1 MSQRVIKI
9 ALAMAFAALLPS
21 CFGAQVNTR
30 TVGPVAL
37 AYNFASASP
46 NPTDLPDGEVHHGPP
61 IIGQAALTRGVVQVK
76 GFHEPGDYA
85 HRNYCGAGATQVLLS
100 AWMPNVPDIETVAR
114 ASRLNPN
121 RGEFGADAT
130 NAINAFLSSMV
141 IPQLGGPRYKAE
153 HLTDLA
159 AVEARIQG
167 DITDQ
172 RAILSFGH
180 GVPVMVQTMTR
191 TMPGW
196 NRWNATHM
204 ITIFAFDFSHNDP
217 ALDTVTYAE
226 TPSPLAGY
234 RGPDFQTISVKA
246 LWVAMQAYLR
256 EGAPSD
262 PMNVI
267 S

>member
-1 MSQRVIKI
+1 MSQGVIKI

-21 CFGAQVNTR
+21 CFGAQVNSR
-30 TVGPVAL
+30 PVGPVAL
-37 AYNFASASP
+37 AYNFTRSTPAPAETPQPQPSLTVGQIAP
-46 NPTDLPDGEVHHGPP
+46 GQGAVEV
-61 IIGQAALTRGVVQVK
+61 R
-76 GFHEPGDYA
+76 GFHEPPDWA

-100 AWMPNVPDIETVAR
+100 AWMTDVPDIETVAR
-114 ASRLNPN
+114 ASKLNPN
-121 RGEFGADAT
+121 SGEFGANAT
-130 NAINAFLSSMV
+130 TAIDAFLNPVVM
-141 IPQLGGPRYKAE
+141 PALGQPRYKAE
-153 HLTDLA
+153 HVTTLDE
-159 AVEARIQG
+159 VKARIQR
-167 DITDQ
+167 DIVDQ
-172 RAILSFGH
+172 QAIMTFGH

-196 NRWNATHM
+196 NHWNATHM
-204 ITIFAFDFSHNDP
+204 ITIFAFDFSHDDP

-256 EGAPSD
+256 EFPQD

>member
-1 MSQRVIKI
+1 MSQGVIKI

-21 CFGAQVNTR
+21 CFGVQVNARPVGQVVLHYNFTSPSPSPSPSAQPSV
-30 TVGPVAL
+30 TVGQVAV
-37 AYNFASASP
+37 NQG
-46 NPTDLPDGEVHHGPP
+46 NVEV
-61 IIGQAALTRGVVQVK
+61 R
-76 GFHEPGDYA
+76 GFHEPGDWA

-100 AWMPNVPDIETVAR
+100 AWMTDVPDIETVAR
-114 ASRLNPN
+114 ASKLNPN
-121 RGEFGADAT
+121 RGEYGADAT
-130 NAINAFLSSMV
+130 NAINAFLNPIV
-141 IPQLGGPRYKAE
+141 IPRLGQARYKAE
-153 HLTDLA
+153 HLTTLDD
-159 AVEARIQG
+159 VKARIQN
-167 DITDQ
+167 DITDPQ
-172 RAILSFGH
+172 ALMTFSH

-196 NRWNATHM
+196 NHWNATHM

-234 RGPDFQTISVKA
+234 RGPDFQTITVKA

-256 EGAPSD
+256 EFPQD

>member
-1 MSQRVIKI
+1 MSQGVIKI

-21 CFGAQVNTR
+21 CFGVQVNTR
-30 TVGPVAL
+30 PVGQVVLNYTFTKPTSPP
-37 AYNFASASP
+37 SASP
-46 NPTDLPDGEVHHGPP
+46 SVEPSVT
-61 IIGQAALTRGVVQVK
+61 IGQVAASQGNVQVQ
-76 GFHEPGDYA
+76 GFHEPGDWA

-100 AWMPNVPDIETVAR
+100 AWMTDVPDIEAVAR
-114 ASRLNPN
+114 ASKLNPN
-121 RGEFGADAT
+121 RGEYGGDAT
-130 NAINAFLSSMV
+130 NAINAFLNPVV
-141 IPQLGGPRYKAE
+141 IPALGQARYKAE
-153 HLTDLA
+153 HLISLDD
-159 AVEARIQG
+159 VEARIQT
-167 DITDQ
+167 DITDPQ
-172 RAILSFGH
+172 AIMMFGH

-204 ITIFAFDFSHNDP
+204 ITIFAFDFSQNDP

-234 RGPDFQTISVKA
+234 RGPDFQTISVRA

-256 EGAPSD
+256 DFPQD

>member
-1 MSQRVIKI
+1 MSQGVIKI
-9 ALAMAFAALLPS
+9 ALAMAFAGLLPS

-30 TVGPVAL
+30 AVGPVAL
-37 AYNFASASP
+37 AYSFPKASP
-46 NPTDLPDGEVHHGPP
+46 APTDTPQPQPSLTVGQVAPGQGAVEV
-61 IIGQAALTRGVVQVK
+61 R
-76 GFHEPGDYA
+76 GFHEPPDWA

-100 AWMPNVPDIETVAR
+100 AWMTDVPDIETVAK
-114 ASRLNPN
+114 ASKLNPN
-121 RGEFGADAT
+121 KGEYGADAA
-130 NAINAFLSSMV
+130 NAIDTFLNPV
-141 IPQLGGPRYKAE
+141 VLPVLGQPRYKAE
-153 HLTDLA
+153 HVTTLE
-159 AVEARIQG
+159 AVKARIEH
-167 DITDQ
+167 DIVDQ
-172 RAILSFGH
+172 QAIMTFGH
-180 GVPVMVQTMTR
+180 GAPVMVQTMTK

-204 ITIFAFDFSHNDP
+204 ITIFAYDFSHDDP

-256 EGAPSD
+256 EFPAD

>member
-1 MSQRVIKI
+1 MSQGVIKI

-21 CFGAQVNTR
+21 CFGAAVNTAR
-30 TVGPVAL
+30 PGGQVVL
-37 AYNFASASP
+37 AYNFPKATPATVTTPQPQPSVTLGQVAV
-46 NPTDLPDGEVHHGPP
+46 GQGAVEV
-61 IIGQAALTRGVVQVK
+61 R
-76 GFHEPGDYA
+76 GFHEPGDWA

-100 AWMPNVPDIETVAR
+100 AWMTDVPGIETVAQ
-114 ASRLNPN
+114 ASKLNPN

-130 NAINAFLSSMV
+130 NAINGFLNPV
-141 IPQLGGPRYKAE
+141 VLPALGQPRYKAE
-153 HLTDLA
+153 HITQLDE
-159 AVEARIQG
+159 VKARIQQ
-167 DITDQ
+167 DIVDQ
-172 RAILSFGH
+172 QAIMTFGH

-204 ITIFAFDFSHNDP
+204 ITIFAFDFSHND
-217 ALDTVTYAE
+217 ATLDTVTYAE

-246 LWVAMQAYLR
+246 LWVAMQAYIR
-256 EGAPSD
+256 EFPAD

>member
-1 MSQRVIKI
+1 
-9 ALAMAFAALLPS
+9 MAFAALLPS
-21 CFGAQVNTR
+21 CFGVQVGR
-30 TVGPVAL
+30 TAGPVAL
-37 AYNFASASP
+37 AYNFTAQTSGPAQ
-46 NPTDLPDGEVHHGPP
+46 TPDAPDPHRTLV
-61 IIGQAALTRGVVQVK
+61 IGQVDASSGAVVVR
-76 GFHEPGDYA
+76 GFHEPGDFG

-100 AWMPNVPDIETVAR
+100 AWTSNVPDIETVAR
-114 ASRLNPN
+114 ASKLNPN
-121 RGEFGADAT
+121 RGEYGADAT
-130 NAINAFLSSMV
+130 NAINAFLAPIVM
-141 IPQLGGPRYKAE
+141 PQLGQERYKAE
-153 HLTDLA
+153 HITTLDE
-159 AVEARIQG
+159 VKARIQA
-167 DITDQ
+167 DITNQ
-172 RAILSFGH
+172 RAVMTFGH

-196 NRWNATHM
+196 NHWNATHM
-204 ITIFAFDFSHNDP
+204 ITIFAFDFSHTDP

-234 RGPDFQTISVKA
+234 RGPDFQTISVSA

>member
-1 MSQRVIKI
+1 MSQGVIKI

-21 CFGAQVNTR
+21 CFGVQVNARPVGQVVLHYNFTSPSPSPSPSAQPSV
-30 TVGPVAL
+30 TVGQVAV
-37 AYNFASASP
+37 NQG
-46 NPTDLPDGEVHHGPP
+46 NVEV
-61 IIGQAALTRGVVQVK
+61 R
-76 GFHEPGDYA
+76 GFHEPGDWA

-100 AWMPNVPDIETVAR
+100 AWMTDVPDIETVAK
-114 ASRLNPN
+114 ASKLNPN
-121 RGEFGADAT
+121 SGEFGANAVT
-130 NAINAFLSSMV
+130 AINGFLNPV
-141 IPQLGGPRYKAE
+141 VVPALGQPRYTAE
-153 HLTDLA
+153 HITTLDE
-159 AVEARIQG
+159 VKARIVR
-167 DITDQ
+167 DIVDQ
-172 RAILSFGH
+172 QAITTFGH
-180 GVPVMVQTMTR
+180 GAPVMVQTMTR

-204 ITIFAFDFSHNDP
+204 ITIFAFDFSHEDP

-256 EGAPSD
+256 EFPQD

>member
-21 CFGAQVNTR
+21 CFGAQVGR
-30 TVGPVAL
+30 TAGPVVL
-37 AYNFASASP
+37 AYNFAKTSP
-46 NPTDLPDGEVHHGPP
+46 SPVPTIDATPSPSVTVGQVVIDQGNVEV
-61 IIGQAALTRGVVQVK
+61 R

-100 AWMPNVPDIETVAR
+100 AWMSNVPDIETVAR
-114 ASRLNPN
+114 ASKLNPN
-121 RGEFGADAT
+121 RGEYGADAT
-130 NAINAFLSSMV
+130 NAINAFLNPIVMPV
-141 IPQLGGPRYKAE
+141 LAQNRYKAE
-153 HLTDLA
+153 HITTLDD
-159 AVEARIQG
+159 VKARIQG

-172 RAILSFGH
+172 RAMLVFGH

-204 ITIFAFDFSHNDP
+204 ITIFAFDFSHNNP
-217 ALDTVTYAE
+217 NLDTVTYAE

-234 RGPDFQTISVKA
+234 RGPDFQTISVSA

>member
-1 MSQRVIKI
+1 MSQGVIKI

-21 CFGAQVNTR
+21 CFGAQVNTAR
-30 TVGPVAL
+30 PGGPVAL
-37 AYNFASASP
+37 AYNFAHATPS
-46 NPTDLPDGEVHHGPP
+46 PTDEPEGHLP
-61 IIGQAALTRGVVQVK
+61 R
-76 GFHEPGDYA
+76 
-85 HRNYCGAGATQVLLS
+85 
-100 AWMPNVPDIETVAR
+100 
-114 ASRLNPN
+114 
-121 RGEFGADAT
+121 
-130 NAINAFLSSMV
+130 V
-141 IPQLGGPRYKAE
+141 I
-153 HLTDLA
+153 
-159 AVEARIQG
+159 V
-167 DITDQ
+167 
-172 RAILSFGH
+172 GH

-256 EGAPSD
+256 EFP
-262 PMNVI
+262 
-267 S
+267 

>member
-1 MSQRVIKI
+1 MSQRVLKI
-9 ALAMAFAALLPS
+9 ALAMTFAALLPS

-30 TVGPVAL
+30 AIGPVAL
-37 AYNFASASP
+37 AYNFTKPSPSPSASA
-46 NPTDLPDGEVHHGPP
+46 TPDNLTLGQVAAAQGSVEV
-61 IIGQAALTRGVVQVK
+61 R
-76 GFHEPGDYA
+76 GFHEPGDWA

-100 AWMPNVPDIETVAR
+100 AWMTDVPDIETVAR

-121 RGEFGADAT
+121 RGEYGADAT
-130 NAINAFLSSMV
+130 NAINTFLSPVVMPV
-141 IPQLGGPRYKAE
+141 LGQPRYKAE
-153 HLTDLA
+153 HIVTLDD
-159 AVEARIQG
+159 VQARIQR

-172 RAILSFGH
+172 QAIMDFGH

-196 NRWNATHM
+196 NHWNATHM

-217 ALDTVTYAE
+217 NLDTVTYAE

-234 RGPDFQTISVKA
+234 RGPDFQTITVSA

-256 EGAPSD
+256 EFPAD
-262 PMNVI
+262 PMNVV

>member
-1 MSQRVIKI
+1 MSQGVIKI

-21 CFGAQVNTR
+21 CFGVQVNARPVGQVVLHYNFSTPSPSPSPSAEPSV
-30 TVGPVAL
+30 TVGQVAV
-37 AYNFASASP
+37 NQG
-46 NPTDLPDGEVHHGPP
+46 NVEV
-61 IIGQAALTRGVVQVK
+61 R
-76 GFHEPGDYA
+76 GFHEPGDWA

-100 AWMPNVPDIETVAR
+100 AWMTDVPDIETVAR
-114 ASRLNPN
+114 ASKLNPN
-121 RGEFGADAT
+121 RGEYGADAT
-130 NAINAFLSSMV
+130 NAINGFLNPVV
-141 IPQLGGPRYKAE
+141 IPALGQARYKAE
-153 HLTDLA
+153 HLVSLDD
-159 AVEARIQG
+159 VKARIQS
-167 DITDQ
+167 DITDPQ
-172 RAILSFGH
+172 ALMTFGH

-234 RGPDFQTISVKA
+234 RGPDFQTITVKA
-246 LWVAMQAYLR
+246 LWVAMQAYIR
-256 EGAPSD
+256 EFPQD

>member
-1 MSQRVIKI
+1 MSHGVIKI

-30 TVGPVAL
+30 SVGPVAL
-37 AYNFASASP
+37 AYNFPKPSPSATPQPEPSLTVGQVAP
-46 NPTDLPDGEVHHGPP
+46 GQGAVEV
-61 IIGQAALTRGVVQVK
+61 R
-76 GFHEPGDYA
+76 GFHEPPDWA

-100 AWMPNVPDIETVAR
+100 AWMTDVPDIETVAR
-114 ASRLNPN
+114 ASKLNPN
-121 RGEFGADAT
+121 RGENGADAT
-130 NAINAFLSSMV
+130 SAIDAFLNPVVMPV
-141 IPQLGGPRYKAE
+141 LGEPRYKAE
-153 HLTDLA
+153 HVTTLDE
-159 AVEARIQG
+159 VKARIEH
-167 DITDQ
+167 DIVDQ
-172 RAILSFGH
+172 QAIMTFGH
-180 GVPVMVQTMTR
+180 GVPMMVQTMTK

-204 ITIFAFDFSHNDP
+204 ITIFAFDFSHEDP

-256 EGAPSD
+256 EYPQD

>member
-1 MSQRVIKI
+1 MSQGVIKI

-21 CFGAQVNTR
+21 CFGAEVNSAR
-30 TVGPVAL
+30 AGGPVAL
-37 AYNFASASP
+37 AYTFPKPTPTATPEPEPSVTVGQVAASQGAV
-46 NPTDLPDGEVHHGPP
+46 EV
-61 IIGQAALTRGVVQVK
+61 R
-76 GFHEPGDYA
+76 GFHEPGDWA

-100 AWMPNVPDIETVAR
+100 AWMSDVPNIETVAR
-114 ASRLNPN
+114 MSKLNPN

-130 NAINAFLSSMV
+130 NGINAFLNPV
-141 IPQLGGPRYKAE
+141 VLPTLGHARYKAE
-153 HLTDLA
+153 HVTVLDEVMT
-159 AVEARIQG
+159 RIRE
-167 DITDQ
+167 DIVDQ
-172 RAILSFGH
+172 QAMMTFGH
-180 GVPVMVQTMTR
+180 GVPVMVQTMTK

-196 NRWNATHM
+196 NHWNATHM

-234 RGPDFQTISVKA
+234 RGPDFQTITVKA
-246 LWVAMQAYLR
+246 LWVAMQAYNR
-256 EGAPSD
+256 EFPAD

>member
-1 MSQRVIKI
+1 MSQGVIKI

-30 TVGPVAL
+30 PIGPVAL
-37 AYNFASASP
+37 AYNFPKVSP
-46 NPTDLPDGEVHHGPP
+46 TPEPQPSVTVGQVSTSQGAVEV
-61 IIGQAALTRGVVQVK
+61 RGY
-76 GFHEPGDYA
+76 HEPGDWA

-100 AWMPNVPDIETVAR
+100 AWMSEVPDIETVAR
-114 ASRLNPN
+114 ASKLNPN
-121 RGEFGADAT
+121 RGEYGADAT
-130 NAINAFLSSMV
+130 NGINQFLNPMV
-141 IPQLGGPRYKAE
+141 LPVLGQPRYQ
-153 HLTDLA
+153 A
-159 AVEARIQG
+159 AHVTTLDEVQARIVQ
-167 DITDQ
+167 DILDQ
-172 RAILSFGH
+172 QAIVSFGH
-180 GVPVMVQTMTR
+180 GVPVMLQTMTK

-196 NRWNATHM
+196 NHWNATHM
-204 ITIFAFDFSHNDP
+204 ITVFAFDFSHNDP
-217 ALDTVTYAE
+217 ALDTITYAE

-256 EGAPSD
+256 EFPQD

>member
-1 MSQRVIKI
+1 MSRYVTKI
-9 ALAMAFAALLPS
+9 ALAMTFAALLPS
-21 CFGAQVNTR
+21 CFGAQVNTTR
-30 TVGPVAL
+30 QGGPVAL
-37 AYNFASASP
+37 AYNFSQQAPQPAE
-46 NPTDLPDGEVHHGPP
+46 TPDGQIVRPKVTL
-61 IIGQAALTRGVVQVK
+61 GQLVMTRGAVEVR

-100 AWMPNVPDIETVAR
+100 AWMPNVPNIETVAR
-114 ASRLNPN
+114 ASKLNPN
-121 RGEFGADAT
+121 RGEYGIDAV
-130 NAINAFLSSMV
+130 NAINGFLNPIV
-141 IPQLGGPRYKAE
+141 LPVLNQPRYQADHVVSLDEVK
-153 HLTDLA
+153 
-159 AVEARIQG
+159 ARIQR
-167 DITDQ
+167 DILDQ
-172 RAILSFGH
+172 QAIVSFGH
-180 GVPVMVQTMTR
+180 GVPVMVQTMTK

-234 RGPDFQTISVKA
+234 RGPDFQTITVKA

-256 EGAPSD
+256 EAAYD

>member
-1 MSQRVIKI
+1 MSQGVVKI

-30 TVGPVAL
+30 PVGPVAL
-37 AYNFASASP
+37 AYNFTKPTAVPADSPSPQASV
-46 NPTDLPDGEVHHGPP
+46 TV
-61 IIGQAALTRGVVQVK
+61 GQVAQTQGSVQVR
-76 GFHEPGDYA
+76 GFHEPPDWA

-100 AWMPNVPDIETVAR
+100 AWMTDVPDIETVAK
-114 ASRLNPN
+114 ASKLNPN
-121 RGEFGADAT
+121 SGEFGANAAT
-130 NAINAFLSSMV
+130 TGL
-141 IPQLGGPRYKAE
+141 RKA
-153 HLTDLA
+153 LMAVA
-159 AVEARIQG
+159 ALDEVKARIVR
-167 DITDQ
+167 DIVDQ
-172 RAILSFGH
+172 QAIVTFGH
-180 GVPVMVQTMTR
+180 GAPVMVQTMTK

-196 NRWNATHM
+196 KRWNATHM
-204 ITIFAFDFSHNDP
+204 ITIFAFDFSHDDP

-234 RGPDFQTISVKA
+234 RGPDFQTISVSA

-256 EGAPSD
+256 EFPQD

>member
-1 MSQRVIKI
+1 MSQGVIKI

-30 TVGPVAL
+30 PVGAVAL
-37 AYNFASASP
+37 AYNFTKPTAAPTETPSPQASVTVGQVAHGQGSV
-46 NPTDLPDGEVHHGPP
+46 EV
-61 IIGQAALTRGVVQVK
+61 R
-76 GFHEPGDYA
+76 GFHEPPDWA

-100 AWMPNVPDIETVAR
+100 AWMTDVPDIETVAR
-114 ASRLNPN
+114 ASKLNPN
-121 RGEFGADAT
+121 SGEFGANAT
-130 NAINAFLSSMV
+130 TAIDAFLNPV
-141 IPQLGGPRYKAE
+141 VLPALGQPRYKAE
-153 HLTDLA
+153 HVTILA
-159 AVEARIQG
+159 EVQARIQR
-167 DITDQ
+167 DIVDQ
-172 RAILSFGH
+172 EAIMTFGH
-180 GVPVMVQTMTR
+180 GVPVMVQTMTK

-196 NRWNATHM
+196 NHWNATHM
-204 ITIFAFDFSHNDP
+204 ITIFAFDFSHDDP

-256 EGAPSD
+256 EFPRD

>member
-1 MSQRVIKI
+1 MSQGVIKI
-9 ALAMAFAALLPS
+9 ALAMAFGALLPS

-30 TVGPVAL
+30 PVGPVAL
-37 AYNFASASP
+37 AYNFAKPAPAPTPLPEASLTVGQVAP
-46 NPTDLPDGEVHHGPP
+46 GQGAVEV
-61 IIGQAALTRGVVQVK
+61 R
-76 GFHEPGDYA
+76 GFHEPPDWA

-100 AWMPNVPDIETVAR
+100 AWMTDVPDIETVAR
-114 ASRLNPN
+114 ASKLNPN
-121 RGEFGADAT
+121 RGENGADAA
-130 NAINAFLSSMV
+130 NAIDTFLNPMV
-141 IPQLGGPRYKAE
+141 MPVLGQPRYKAE
-153 HLTDLA
+153 HVTTLEE
-159 AVEARIQG
+159 VKERIVR
-167 DITDQ
+167 DIVDQ
-172 RAILSFGH
+172 QAIMTFGH

-204 ITIFAFDFSHNDP
+204 ITIFAFDFSHDDP

-246 LWVAMQAYLR
+246 LWVAMQAYIR
-256 EGAPSD
+256 ESPQD

>member
-1 MSQRVIKI
+1 MSQGVIKI

-30 TVGPVAL
+30 PIGPVAL
-37 AYNFASASP
+37 AYNFPKPTPTETPQPQPSLTVGQVSP
-46 NPTDLPDGEVHHGPP
+46 GQGAVEV
-61 IIGQAALTRGVVQVK
+61 R
-76 GFHEPGDYA
+76 GFHEPPDWA

-100 AWMPNVPDIETVAR
+100 AWMTDVPDIETVAR
-114 ASRLNPN
+114 ASKLNPN
-121 RGEFGADAT
+121 SGEFGANAT
-130 NAINAFLSSMV
+130 AAINGFLDPVVMPV
-141 IPQLGGPRYKAE
+141 LDQPRYKAE
-153 HLTDLA
+153 HVTTLDE
-159 AVEARIQG
+159 VKARIER
-167 DITDQ
+167 DIVDQ
-172 RAILSFGH
+172 QAIMAFGH

-204 ITIFAFDFSHNDP
+204 ITIFAFDFSHDDP
-217 ALDTVTYAE
+217 ALDTVSYAE

-256 EGAPSD
+256 EFPQD

>member
-1 MSQRVIKI
+1 MSQGVIKV
-9 ALAMAFAALLPS
+9 ALAMAFAAILPS
-21 CFGAQVNTR
+21 CFGAQVGSGR
-30 TVGPVAL
+30 VGGPVAL
-37 AYNFASASP
+37 AYDFNHLIVPAEGRLP
-46 NPTDLPDGEVHHGPP
+46 HRPRPTPTPDLNLG
-61 IIGQAALTRGVVQVK
+61 AVVVR

-100 AWMPNVPDIETVAR
+100 AWMANVPDIESVAR
-114 ASRLNPN
+114 RSNLNPN
-121 RGEFGADAT
+121 RGEFGADALR
-130 NAINAFLSSMV
+130 AINAYLDPVVSPV
-141 IPQLGGPRYKAE
+141 LGHPRYVAE
-153 HLTDLA
+153 HVTALEGVTG
-159 AVEARIQG
+159 RIQR

-172 RAILSFGH
+172 SAVQAFGH

-196 NRWNATHM
+196 NHWNATHM

-234 RGPDFQTISVKA
+234 RGPDFQTISVNA
-246 LWVAMQAYLR
+246 LWVAMQAYNR
-256 EGAPSD
+256 EFPQD
-262 PMNVI
+262 PLNVI